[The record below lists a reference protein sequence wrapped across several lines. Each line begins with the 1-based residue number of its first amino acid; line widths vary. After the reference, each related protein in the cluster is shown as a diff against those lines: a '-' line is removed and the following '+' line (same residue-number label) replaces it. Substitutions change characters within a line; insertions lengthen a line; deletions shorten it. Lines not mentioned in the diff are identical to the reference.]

1 MIYDLIAGTRFESL
15 VGNPFVA
22 VQGSSDLDMLFNL
35 RLQALAL
42 AVGHNLCPDAAIA
55 FQHSENDSLVLSSGS
70 GNAPLPF
77 AQVHVSSFPA
87 DESFVN
93 LYLAAHLATEYIVLQ
108 GETNAVKHEPCG
120 FLGNAQIAGEFAGAN
135 AALAVGQHPER
146 GEPFIKANSGSSA
159 RLPTL
164 TENSRLE

>member
-1 MIYDLIAGTRFESL
+1 
-15 VGNPFVA
+15 
-22 VQGSSDLDMLFNL
+22 
-35 RLQALAL
+35 
-42 AVGHNLCPDAAIA
+42 
-55 FQHSENDSLVLSSGS
+55 
-70 GNAPLPF
+70 LPF

-146 GEPFIKANSGSSA
+146 GEPFIKANSGIFGETADLDGELALGMMLRAFQVLRVGLNALTFSEPQIGQITPLGQRFAA
-159 RLPTL
+159 R
-164 TENSRLE
+164 